1 VRTITRALLRA
12 ARTPRRSA
20 RDAMIMV
27 LAAVLAVGTLALSP
41 AKAYAAVPEVRSALH
56 AGVDA
61 SGPFAVFGSTVLFG
75 TSRSTNTGGTWTGDA
90 NLSASTWMMA
100 VNGTFVG
107 YATSGS
113 TYTAVVYNASTG
125 GQTTYQLPGITAA
138 PASMGSSWALSGS
151 GVAYSAYNFVSGG
164 SPVALTP
171 PSGPMSNPAAQL
183 TPSQKVLWTGS
194 NGTNQ
199 PAYAVASS
207 PTATPTAWL
216 ALDGVKGAVATPEQ
230 LVYVRATTS
239 YFEIC
244 SRSLSDLTGAESCSP
259 KVSGSF
265 DFVDA
270 QFSSFAL
277 WTLVNVRM
285 VSGSSSTYAAYIW
298 NGSGATKIAVPAGS
312 YMDMPSSAGADTYG
326 DTPYALFRDWTS
338 TLPTIQRVNAD
349 GGLTAGFPLP
359 TTPAAAVGYLSVTP
373 DRVVGADTRDAA
385 LQLQTWTRTVS
396 AGGFG
401 SETLLPVRASG
412 LKASAARTAVSG
424 PAGLSLYDRGTARG
438 TFSDPRLSQLSGPY
452 VMRQGWNAS
461 ASSAQSEIVTVD
473 NTPVGTF
480 LGASGALFGSE
491 YVSWK
496 PDPTL
501 STSARVVMTDLTGR
515 AAAQS
520 ITLEA
525 GTAGCLAGRV
535 WSNIL
540 FLTCGTASLRAYD
553 LATGTRV
560 GSLAA
565 PSGQFVNLTDVGDGY
580 AIVTFNNVDYN
591 LWNVSQGSLTPLTD
605 CTNDATS
612 DGVGHVACS
621 SSSQL
626 IWRDF
631 SSLSTSAPRLLGV
644 MASSTADFSNGAAW
658 SIDID
663 TTKPLAAGSLTIFRA
678 GSATPIRTLATPA
691 STDGSIR
698 GISWNGL
705 DDNGKSVQA
714 GSYVYTLSARA
725 ADASAAAL
733 TAVDGKALTQ
743 GQVTITSGNPT
754 GMTQGAFMSVVPSRL
769 LDTRVTGPALGSNQ
783 TRSLKV
789 TGVGGVP
796 TTGVAAVVLNVTVT
810 DTTTNGYLTV
820 SPTDPNTPRPV
831 VSNLNWTAGVTIPN
845 AVTVKVGPG
854 GSIDLFQSGGTGTA
868 QVIVDVAGYY
878 IAGTPT
884 EAGAFTPLAP
894 NRILDTRNTGGPI
907 AGYHTRNL
915 TIATGN
921 PGGVPTNAG
930 AVVLNVTVTNTTSNG
945 YLTVYPAGTGAP
957 NASNLN
963 WTPGLTIPN
972 LVTVKLGN
980 TPGAV
985 TIYQSGPGSAD
996 VIVDVAGY
1004 YIGGTAQLPGT
1015 FFPLSPNRVLDT
1027 RNSTAVGPG
1036 GDQSLKIMNDNPVP
1050 ASKVSAVVINTTVTD
1065 TWAAGYLTV
1074 YPGLSPLPTASNLNW
1089 SGPGTTIPNLVTV
1102 QVGSDGTIKFHNGS
1116 GGTVQVIA
1124 DTAGYYIGT

>member
-1 VRTITRALLRA
+1 MQTITRALLRA
-12 ARTPRRSA
+12 MRRPRLSV
-20 RDAMIMV
+20 RDAMVLV
-27 LAAVLAVGTLALSP
+27 LAAVLAVGTLAFSP

-75 TSRSTNTGGTWTGDA
+75 TSRSTNTGGTWSGDA
-90 NLSASTWMMA
+90 KLSASTWQMA

-107 YATSGS
+107 YSVAGS

-125 GQTTYQLPGITAA
+125 AQTTYPLPGMTAP
-138 PASMGSSWALSGS
+138 PASMSSSWALSGS

-164 SPVALTP
+164 SPIALTP
-171 PSGPMSNPAAQL
+171 PAGPMSNPAAQL

-207 PTATPTAWL
+207 PSATPTAWL
-216 ALDGVKGAVATPEQ
+216 SLDGVKGAVATPEQ

-244 SRSLSDLTGAESCSP
+244 SRQLSDLTGGEYCAP

-298 NGSGATKIAVPAGS
+298 SGSGATKIAVPSGS

-326 DTPYALFRDWTS
+326 DTPYALFRDAT

-359 TTPAAAVGYLSVTP
+359 TTPAAAVGYLSVAP
-373 DRVVGADTRDAA
+373 DRVVGADSRDAA

-396 AGGFG
+396 GAGFG

-424 PAGLSLYDRGTARG
+424 PAGLSLYDRGAARG
-438 TFSDPRLSQLSGPY
+438 TFTDPRLSQLSGPY
-452 VMRQGWNAS
+452 VMRQGWNAT
-461 ASSAQSEIVTVD
+461 ASSAQSDIVTVD

-496 PDPTL
+496 PDPTNVN
-501 STSARVVMTDLTGR
+501 SARVVTTDLTGR

-520 ITLEA
+520 ITLDPTTP
-525 GTAGCLAGRV
+525 TADCLAGRV
-535 WSNIL
+535 WSSML
-540 FLTCGTASLRAYD
+540 FLTCGTSSLRVYD
-553 LATGTRV
+553 LATGNKV
-560 GSLAA
+560 NSLAA

-580 AIVTFNNVDYN
+580 AIVTFNNIDYN

-631 SSLSTSAPRLLGV
+631 SSLSTSPPRLLGI

-705 DDNGKSVQA
+705 DDN
-714 GSYVYTLSARA
+714 
-725 ADASAAAL
+725 
-733 TAVDGKALTQ
+733 
-743 GQVTITSGNPT
+743 
-754 GMTQGAFMSVVPSRL
+754 
-769 LDTRVTGPALGSNQ
+769 
-783 TRSLKV
+783 
-789 TGVGGVP
+789 
-796 TTGVAAVVLNVTVT
+796 
-810 DTTTNGYLTV
+810 
-820 SPTDPNTPRPV
+820 
-831 VSNLNWTAGVTIPN
+831 
-845 AVTVKVGPG
+845 
-854 GSIDLFQSGGTGTA
+854 
-868 QVIVDVAGYY
+868 
-878 IAGTPT
+878 
-884 EAGAFTPLAP
+884 
-894 NRILDTRNTGGPI
+894 
-907 AGYHTRNL
+907 
-915 TIATGN
+915 
-921 PGGVPTNAG
+921 
-930 AVVLNVTVTNTTSNG
+930 
-945 YLTVYPAGTGAP
+945 
-957 NASNLN
+957 
-963 WTPGLTIPN
+963 
-972 LVTVKLGN
+972 
-980 TPGAV
+980 
-985 TIYQSGPGSAD
+985 
-996 VIVDVAGY
+996 
-1004 YIGGTAQLPGT
+1004 
-1015 FFPLSPNRVLDT
+1015 
-1027 RNSTAVGPG
+1027 
-1036 GDQSLKIMNDNPVP
+1036 
-1050 ASKVSAVVINTTVTD
+1050 
-1065 TWAAGYLTV
+1065 
-1074 YPGLSPLPTASNLNW
+1074 
-1089 SGPGTTIPNLVTV
+1089 
-1102 QVGSDGTIKFHNGS
+1102 
-1116 GGTVQVIA
+1116 
-1124 DTAGYYIGT
+1124 